1 MLHKWKNGSNN
12 ASAFSEERED
22 DIVGDIAI
30 KLEGVW
36 KIFGTRAEEAMAAV
50 RAEGLSKSEVLARFG
65 AVIGIADV
73 SFDVRQGEIFCIMG
87 LSGSGKSTLIR
98 HINRLIEP
106 TAGRVEVLGQ
116 DVTRLSEPELRA
128 YAVTKDRNGLS
139 AHGAVATPLRAR
151 QCRVPARNP
160 RRTQR
165 TTLGNL
171 ATHLVPRGV
180 GWV

>member
-1 MLHKWKNGSNN
+1 MPKTTL
-12 ASAFSEERED
+12 RE
-22 DIVGDIAI
+22 VGLLSDIAI

-116 DVTRLSEPELRA
+116 DIMHLSEPRIA
-128 YAVTKDRNGLS
+128 GYAVAKDRNGLS
-139 AHGAVATPLRAR
+139 AHGPVAAPIRA
-151 QCRVPARNP
+151 
-160 RRTQR
+160 
-165 TTLGNL
+165 G
-171 ATHLVPRGV
+171 
-180 GWV
+180 